1 MKKKLTNNL
10 GMRILAV
17 VIAILIWIIVVNVSD
32 PIIESTYS
40 GIPVEIINA
49 DTITKQNRTYDILN
63 DTDSISV
70 TLSAKRSISDLL
82 GRDNIKATA
91 DLANLDM
98 EKGTVRIKLETNK
111 YNDKIESIKAKN
123 DILEV
128 SIENLMRKQFAITSQ
143 VNGEPSDGYVI
154 GDTVLDQ
161 NVVTV
166 QGPESI
172 VSQIDKAV
180 VEASV
185 AGMSTSISTTSTI
198 RYYDADGNQLDSAR
212 LSGNISSVNLKVD
225 VLATKML
232 GFRFNTTGELDPDYA
247 IAGDITS
254 DIDEVLVA
262 GKSSI
267 VTNTSAIAIP
277 ASAIDIEGKR
287 ETFSLTIDVTKYL
300 PDTLKLIDEDFD
312 GKITVTVPIEKMQSK
327 EVEVA
332 KSNITISGYDEDTQT
347 VALVGTGIN
356 VGIKGLAADIQDMKK
371 NAIKGEIDVASYMED
386 NNLTE
391 LKPGVYNFPVQLTL
405 PDGIQTVRETYTA
418 ECRVKNID

>member
-17 VIAILIWIIVVNVSD
+17 VIAVLIWIIVVNVSD

-40 GIPVEIINA
+40 GIPVEIINT
-49 DTITKQNRTYDILN
+49 DTITKQNKTYDVLN

-70 TLSAKRSISDLL
+70 TISAKRSISDLL

-91 DLANLDM
+91 DLDSLDM

-128 SIENLMRKQFAITSQ
+128 AIENLMRKQFAITSQ
-143 VNGEPSDGYVI
+143 VNGEPSEGYVI

-198 RYYDADGNQLDSAR
+198 RYYDANGRQLDSAR
-212 LSGNISSVNLKVD
+212 LSGNISSVNMKVD
-225 VLATKML
+225 VLATKKL
-232 GFRFNTTGELDPDYA
+232 GFRFNTTGEPDLDYA
-247 IAGDITS
+247 VAGDITS

-267 VTNTSAIAIP
+267 ITNTAAIAIP

-312 GKITVTVPIEKMQSK
+312 GKITVTVPIEKIQSK
-327 EVEVA
+327 EVEIA
-332 KSNITISGYDEDTQT
+332 RADITISGYDEDTQT
-347 VALVGTGIN
+347 VVIVGDGMNI
-356 VGIKGLAADIQDMKK
+356 GIKGLEADIQNLKK
-371 NAIKGEIDVASYMED
+371 NAIKGKIDVAAYMED

-405 PDGIQTVRETYTA
+405 PDGIQTVREAYTV

>member
-17 VIAILIWIIVVNVSD
+17 VIAVLIWIIVVNVSD

-40 GIPVEIINA
+40 GIPVEIINT
-49 DTITKQNRTYDILN
+49 DTITKQNKTYDVLN

-70 TLSAKRSISDLL
+70 TISAKRSISDLL

-91 DLANLDM
+91 DLDSLDM

-128 SIENLMRKQFAITSQ
+128 AIENLMRKQFAITSQ
-143 VNGEPSDGYVI
+143 VNGEPSEGYVI

-166 QGPESI
+166 QGPESV

-198 RYYDADGNQLDSAR
+198 RYYDANGSQLDSAR

-225 VLATKML
+225 VLATKKL
-232 GFRFNTTGELDPDYA
+232 GFRFNTTGEPDLDYA
-247 IAGDITS
+247 VAGDITS

-267 VTNTSAIAIP
+267 ITNTAAIAIP
-277 ASAIDIEGKR
+277 ASAIDVEGKR

-300 PDTLKLIDEDFD
+300 PDTLKLVDEDFD
-312 GKITVTVPIEKMQSK
+312 GKITVTVPIEKIQSK
-327 EVEVA
+327 EVEIA
-332 KSNITISGYDEDTQT
+332 RNDITISGYDEDKQT
-347 VALVGTGIN
+347 VVIVGDGMDI
-356 VGIKGLAADIQDMKK
+356 GIKGLEADIQNLKK
-371 NAIKGEIDVASYMED
+371 NAIKGKIDVAAYMED

-405 PDGIQTVRETYTA
+405 PDGIRTVREAYTV

>member
-17 VIAILIWIIVVNVSD
+17 VIAVLIWIIVVNVSD

-40 GIPVEIINA
+40 GIPVEIINT
-49 DTITKQNRTYDILN
+49 DTITKQNKTYDVLN

-70 TLSAKRSISDLL
+70 TISAKRSISDLL

-91 DLANLDM
+91 DLDSLDM

-128 SIENLMRKQFAITSQ
+128 TIENLMRKQFAITSQ
-143 VNGEPSDGYVI
+143 VNGEPSEGYVI

-166 QGPESI
+166 QGPESV

-198 RYYDADGNQLDSAR
+198 RYYDANGSQLDSAR

-225 VLATKML
+225 VLATKKL
-232 GFRFNTTGELDPDYA
+232 GFRFNTTGEPDLDYA
-247 IAGDITS
+247 VAGDITS

-267 VTNTSAIAIP
+267 ITNTAAIAIP

-300 PDTLKLIDEDFD
+300 PDTLKLVDEDFD
-312 GKITVTVPIEKMQSK
+312 GKITVTVPIEKIQSK
-327 EVEVA
+327 EVEIA
-332 KSNITISGYDEDTQT
+332 RTDITISGYDEDKQT
-347 VALVGTGIN
+347 VVIVGDGMDI
-356 VGIKGLAADIQDMKK
+356 GIKGLEADIQNLKK
-371 NAIKGEIDVASYMED
+371 NAIKGKIDVAAYMED

-405 PDGIQTVRETYTA
+405 PDGIRTVREAYTV

>member
-49 DTITKQNRTYDILN
+49 DTITKQNKTYDILN

-371 NAIKGEIDVASYMED
+371 NAIKGAIDVTSYMED

>member
-1 MKKKLTNNL
+1 
-10 GMRILAV
+10 MRILAV

-49 DTITKQNRTYDILN
+49 DTITKQNKTYDILN

-371 NAIKGEIDVASYMED
+371 NAIKGAIDVTSYMED

>member
-49 DTITKQNRTYDILN
+49 DTITKQNKTYDILN

>member
-17 VIAILIWIIVVNVSD
+17 VIAVLIWIIVVNVSD

-40 GIPVEIINA
+40 GIPVEIINT
-49 DTITKQNRTYDILN
+49 DTITRQNKTYDVLN

-91 DLANLDM
+91 DLDNLDM

-128 SIENLMRKQFAITSQ
+128 AIENLMRKQFAITSQ
-143 VNGEPSDGYVI
+143 VNGEPSEGYVI

-198 RYYDADGNQLDSAR
+198 RYYDANGSLLDFAR
-212 LSGNISSVNLKVD
+212 LSGNISSVNMKVD
-225 VLATKML
+225 VLATKKL
-232 GFRFNTTGELDPDYA
+232 GFRFNTTGEPGSDYA
-247 IAGDITS
+247 VSGDITS

-267 VTNTSAIAIP
+267 ITNTAAIAIP
-277 ASAIDIEGKR
+277 ASAIDIEGKK

-312 GKITVTVPIEKMQSK
+312 GKITVTVPIEKIQSK
-327 EVEVA
+327 EVEIA
-332 KSNITISGYDEDTQT
+332 KTDITISGYDEDKQT
-347 VALVGTGIN
+347 VVIVGDGMDI
-356 VGIKGLAADIQDMKK
+356 GIKGLEADIQKLKK
-371 NAIKGEIDVASYMED
+371 NAIKGKIDVAAYMED

-391 LKPGVYNFPVQLTL
+391 LKPSVYNFPVQLTL
-405 PDGIQTVRETYTA
+405 PDGIQTVREAYTV

>member
-17 VIAILIWIIVVNVSD
+17 VIAILSWIIVVNVSD

-49 DTITKQNRTYDILN
+49 DTITKQNKTYDILN

-312 GKITVTVPIEKMQSK
+312 GKITVTVPIGEMQSK

>member
-49 DTITKQNRTYDILN
+49 DTITKQNKTYDILN

-347 VALVGTGIN
+347 VALVGTAIN

>member
-49 DTITKQNRTYDILN
+49 DTITKQNKTYDILN

-128 SIENLMRKQFAITSQ
+128 SIENLMRKQFA
-143 VNGEPSDGYVI
+143 
-154 GDTVLDQ
+154 
-161 NVVTV
+161 VVTV

>member
-17 VIAILIWIIVVNVSD
+17 VIAVLIWIIVVNVSD

-40 GIPVEIINA
+40 GIPVEIINT
-49 DTITKQNRTYDILN
+49 DTITKQNKTYDVLN

-70 TLSAKRSISDLL
+70 TISAKRSISDLL

-91 DLANLDM
+91 DLDSLDM

-128 SIENLMRKQFAITSQ
+128 AIENLMRKQFAITSQ
-143 VNGEPSDGYVI
+143 VNGEPSEGYVI

-166 QGPESI
+166 QGPESV

-198 RYYDADGNQLDSAR
+198 RYYDANGSQLDSAR

-225 VLATKML
+225 VLATKKL
-232 GFRFNTTGELDPDYA
+232 GFRFNTTGEPDLDYA
-247 IAGDITS
+247 VAGDITS
-254 DIDEVLVA
+254 DIGEVLVA

-267 VTNTSAIAIP
+267 ITNTAAIAIP

-300 PDTLKLIDEDFD
+300 PDTLKLVDEDFD
-312 GKITVTVPIEKMQSK
+312 GKITVTVPIEKIQSK
-327 EVEVA
+327 EVEIA
-332 KSNITISGYDEDTQT
+332 RTDITISGYDEDKQT
-347 VALVGTGIN
+347 VVIVGDGMDI
-356 VGIKGLAADIQDMKK
+356 GIKGLEADIQNLKK
-371 NAIKGEIDVASYMED
+371 NAIKGKIDVAAYMED
-386 NNLTE
+386 NNLAE

-405 PDGIQTVRETYTA
+405 PDGIQTVREAYTV

>member
-49 DTITKQNRTYDILN
+49 DTITKQNKTYDILN

-391 LKPGVYNFPVQLTL
+391 LRPGVYNFPVQLTL

>member
-17 VIAILIWIIVVNVSD
+17 VIAVLIWIIVVNVSD

-49 DTITKQNRTYDILN
+49 DTITKQNKTYDVLN
-63 DTDSISV
+63 VTDSISV
-70 TLSAKRSISDLL
+70 TISAKRSISDLL

-91 DLANLDM
+91 DLDNLDM

-123 DILEV
+123 DILV
-128 SIENLMRKQFAITSQ
+128 VAIENLMRKQFAITSQ
-143 VNGEPSDGYVI
+143 VNGEPSEGYVI

>member
-49 DTITKQNRTYDILN
+49 DTITKQNKTYDILN

-154 GDTVLDQ
+154 GDMVLDQ

>member
-1 MKKKLTNNL
+1 
-10 GMRILAV
+10 MRILAV

-49 DTITKQNRTYDILN
+49 DTITKQNKTYDILN

>member
-17 VIAILIWIIVVNVSD
+17 VIAVLIWIIVVNVSD

-40 GIPVEIINA
+40 GIPVEIINT
-49 DTITKQNRTYDILN
+49 DTITKQNKTYDVLN

-70 TLSAKRSISDLL
+70 TISAKRSISDLL

-91 DLANLDM
+91 DLDSLDM

-128 SIENLMRKQFAITSQ
+128 AIENLMRKQFAITSQ
-143 VNGEPSDGYVI
+143 VNGEPSEGYVI

-166 QGPESI
+166 QGPESV

-198 RYYDADGNQLDSAR
+198 RYYDANGSQLDSAR

-225 VLATKML
+225 VLATKKL
-232 GFRFNTTGELDPDYA
+232 GFRFNTTGEPDLDYA
-247 IAGDITS
+247 VAGDITS

-267 VTNTSAIAIP
+267 ITNTAAIAIP
-277 ASAIDIEGKR
+277 ASAIDVEGKR

-300 PDTLKLIDEDFD
+300 PDTLKLVDEDFD
-312 GKITVTVPIEKMQSK
+312 GKITVTVPIEKIQSK
-327 EVEVA
+327 EVEIA
-332 KSNITISGYDEDTQT
+332 RTDITISGYDEDKQT
-347 VALVGTGIN
+347 VVIVGDGMDIGN
-356 VGIKGLAADIQDMKK
+356 KGLEADIQNLKK
-371 NAIKGEIDVASYMED
+371 NAIKGKIDVAAYMED

-405 PDGIQTVRETYTA
+405 PDGIRTVREAYTV

>member
-1 MKKKLTNNL
+1 M
-10 GMRILAV
+10 
-17 VIAILIWIIVVNVSD
+17 
-32 PIIESTYS
+32 
-40 GIPVEIINA
+40 
-49 DTITKQNRTYDILN
+49 
-63 DTDSISV
+63 
-70 TLSAKRSISDLL
+70 
-82 GRDNIKATA
+82 
-91 DLANLDM
+91 
-98 EKGTVRIKLETNK
+98 
-111 YNDKIESIKAKN
+111 
-123 DILEV
+123 
-128 SIENLMRKQFAITSQ
+128 
-143 VNGEPSDGYVI
+143 
-154 GDTVLDQ
+154 
-161 NVVTV
+161 
-166 QGPESI
+166 
-172 VSQIDKAV
+172 
-180 VEASV
+180 
-185 AGMSTSISTTSTI
+185 
-198 RYYDADGNQLDSAR
+198 
-212 LSGNISSVNLKVD
+212 
-225 VLATKML
+225 LATKML

-371 NAIKGEIDVASYMED
+371 NAIKCEIDVASCMED

-405 PDGIQTVRETYTA
+405 PDSIQTVRETYTA

>member
-32 PIIESTYS
+32 PIIESTYP

-49 DTITKQNRTYDILN
+49 DTITKQNKTYDILN

>member
-1 MKKKLTNNL
+1 
-10 GMRILAV
+10 MRILAV

>member
-17 VIAILIWIIVVNVSD
+17 VIAILIWIIVGNVSD

-49 DTITKQNRTYDILN
+49 DTITKQNKTYDILN

-154 GDTVLDQ
+154 GYTVLDQ